1 LRRVKK
7 DGKRGYL
14 QRYKCV
20 GCGYVFENKRRQ
32 EKKVRER
39 FWRQYVLGKQTYK
52 QLSEQQDIT
61 LRTVQRKIDDIIVEL
76 NPIESGPTV
85 IIMDTCYF
93 GRGFGVM
100 VFRDAYTSKNLYWKY
115 VKYESIAEYVSG
127 IEYLKERGCL
137 IKAIVCDGKRGLFH
151 AFGDIPVQMC
161 QFHQV
166 AIVRRYITRSPKLPA
181 GKELKELV
189 KLLTRTDRES
199 FVGAI
204 TEWHQKWELFLKEKT
219 YQQLNKRKWHYT
231 HHRLRSAYNS
241 LKYNLPYL
249 FTWYDNP
256 SLRIPNTTNSL
267 EAIFSNLKNKIRIH
281 AGLKKNRKQKFIDQI
296 LSK

>member
-166 AIVRRYITRSPKLPA
+166 AIVRRYITRSPKLPC
-181 GKELKELV
+181 
-189 KLLTRTDRES
+189 R
-199 FVGAI
+199 
-204 TEWHQKWELFLKEKT
+204 
-219 YQQLNKRKWHYT
+219 KRIK
-231 HHRLRSAYNS
+231 RACKAS
-241 LKYNLPYL
+241 
-249 FTWYDNP
+249 D
-256 SLRIPNTTNSL
+256 
-267 EAIFSNLKNKIRIH
+267 KN
-281 AGLKKNRKQKFIDQI
+281 
-296 LSK
+296 